1 LKETGLRILRLVWG
15 LFLFSAGTVMTINAN
30 LGMAPWYVFHQGISI
45 LTGITLGQ
53 ASIVIGAVLIVIDA
67 VMGEKLGWGTLCNMV
82 LVGVFLDL
90 LMFGG
95 VIPVFQNVLARLA
108 MMALGLFVIGV
119 GSYYYI
125 GAGLG
130 AGPRDSLMVGLT
142 KRTDKSV
149 RLVRNSIETGVVI
162 IGYLM
167 GGSVGIGTLI
177 MALTTGN
184 FVQLAFQIFKFDVKK
199 VEHRFIDDDI
209 KLLRKMLA
217 RPKRDVDADG
227 R

>member
-1 LKETGLRILRLVWG
+1 M
-15 LFLFSAGTVMTINAN
+15 VMTINAN
-30 LGMAPWYVFHQGISI
+30 LGMAPWYVLHEGISI
-45 LTGITLGQ
+45 MTGITLGQ
-53 ASIVIGAVLIVIDA
+53 ASIVISAVLIVIDA
-67 VMGEKLGWGTLCNMV
+67 VMGEKLGWGTICNMV

-95 VIPVFQNVLARLA
+95 VIPVFENVLARFA

-142 KRTDKSV
+142 KRTGRSV

-167 GGSVGIGTLI
+167 GGSVGIGTLF
-177 MALTTGN
+177 MALTIGN

-199 VEHRFIDDDI
+199 VEHRFFDEDI
-209 KLLRKMLA
+209 KLLKKILA
-217 RPKRDVDADG
+217 RHKRDVYAG
-227 R
+227 GK